1 MPAAV
6 TAVAAVLAALV
17 AAFAGVRRILVGART
32 VQGAV
37 LHTPTD
43 DTGID
48 ERGVVRSV
56 QGADIIVPAEALHGM
71 WTPRNLERLART
83 YWTSLSRF
91 TLGLVRV
98 NYTADERYVVLLHPR
113 LRLLTFQAP
122 EYEMDDRPRHRALAH
137 REGSARRAARARA
150 ATATS
155 RSTSQRFD
163 YPDWD
168 KVRLHVE
175 VEVANFYPAIAS
187 SISRWVYVNTQS
199 RIHVIVCHGFL
210 RLLVR
215 RELEES
221 PIGRFAGPDSVAEAP
236 DPERL
241 RERERGLSRPGPAAR
256 VSRSARRSAARSF
269 ARLWR
274 ALMRRTVPDRERM
287 TSDSVV
293 VDVPW

>member
-43 DTGID
+43 DTRID
-48 ERGVVRSV
+48 ERGGVRSV

-98 NYTADERYVVLLHPR
+98 VYTPTERYVVLLHPR

-122 EYEMDDRPRHRALAH
+122 EYEMDHRRGVVRWRIEKGLLVAPRGRGGDGYL
-137 REGSARRAARARA
+137 EIDVE
-150 ATATS
+150 
-155 RSTSQRFD
+155 RFD

-187 SISRWVYVNTQS
+187 AIGRWVYVNTQS
-199 RIHVIVCHGFL
+199 RIHVIACHFFL

-241 RERERGLSRPGPAAR
+241 R
-256 VSRSARRSAARSF
+256 
-269 ARLWR
+269 
-274 ALMRRTVPDRERM
+274 DREREP
-287 TSDSVV
+287 V
-293 VDVPW
+293 